1 MTFLRPSYPFPGVR
15 PLALA
20 LLSACLFLPPA
31 ARAEPMGARGDDF
44 LYRVE
49 PGDTL
54 EQLARRYTLQAG
66 HWPALQRL
74 NEVDDPYRLPIG
86 KVLRIPLSLIPERPA
101 TATAIHVTGQVTAD
115 GRPVR
120 PGDVLRAG
128 QSLRSADGGTATLRL
143 EDQSLLTLP
152 PGTTLRLQRLQS
164 FQGTGLT
171 DTRLSIDRGT
181 LESTVAP
188 AGTGVGRFEVRT
200 PATVTGVRGTRL
212 RVHADASGSRH
223 EVLQGGAAI
232 EGPGGTEQHLDPD
245 RGAAY
250 DANGALLGTH
260 PLLPPPP
267 DPRISRDGGQ
277 RLDFEPVPRAAAYII
292 RIALDADGARLESS
306 QRVAG
311 PGAPLRARGGGPRY
325 VFVRG
330 IDALGIEGRDA
341 VLAVDSLRIGLTAG
355 DGSPV
360 LAADGAPVMLGP

>member
-1 MTFLRPSYPFPGVR
+1 MTLLRPSFSLPGAR
-15 PLALA
+15 SLALA
-20 LLSACLFLPPA
+20 LLSACLTLSSGA
-31 ARAEPMGARGDDF
+31 QARPLGAQGDDF
-44 LYRVE
+44 LYQVE

-54 EQLARRYTLQAG
+54 EQLARRYTLRAE
-66 HWPALQRL
+66 HWSALQRL
-74 NEVDDPYRLPIG
+74 NQIDDPYRLPIG
-86 KVLRIPLSLIPERPA
+86 KVLRIPLSLIPEQPA

-152 PGTTLRLQRLQS
+152 PGTTLRLQHLQS

-171 DTRLSIDRGT
+171 DTRIDIDRGT

-212 RVHADASGSRH
+212 RVHADTSGSRH
-223 EVLQGGAAI
+223 EVLHGGAAI
-232 EGPGGTEQHLDPD
+232 EGPAGIEQHLDPD

-250 DANGALLGTH
+250 DAAGAFLGTR
-260 PLLPPPP
+260 PLLPPPLGLTF
-267 DPRISRDGGQ
+267 SQSGN
-277 RLDFEPVPRAAAYII
+277 RLDFEPIPQAAAYTV
-292 RIALDADGARLESS
+292 RIALDTDGARLESS
-306 QRVAG
+306 RRVNG
-311 PGAPLRARGGGPRY
+311 PGITLAPKGSGGLRY

-341 VLAVDSLRIGLTAG
+341 VLEVRLLGGLTTS

-360 LAADGAPVMLGP
+360 LTTDGAPVMLD